1 MKQSE
6 LDYKQETGLAA
17 SRVERVIKDLHG
29 HYEHE
34 TVFNDEYIE
43 WLEEKYDELLKERQV
58 HHVSYQDEYDDAQ
71 YEIGQLQD
79 QLEQALDEIRDLQHQ
94 IK

>member
-17 SRVERVIKDLHG
+17 SEWKRILEKDDNKWL
-29 HYEHE
+29 YA
-34 TVFNDEYIE
+34 TTYNDKYIE

-58 HHVSYQDEYDDAQ
+58 HHN
-71 YEIGQLQD
+71 
-79 QLEQALDEIRDLQHQ
+79 
-94 IK
+94 KKT